1 MAGLHLVIQMSK
13 FRAPYLV
20 RKRVIFYLQ
29 KRIPQQLTGH
39 YGRNFVRKSLRTK
52 DRLEASKLAS
62 QLVRGLAAEVVD
74 TVTSRLKKGGEFAFK

>member
-1 MAGLHLVIQMSK
+1 MAGSTNGSRMG
-13 FRAPYLV
+13 RNNAPFVY
-20 RKRVIFYLQ
+20 RKRGVYYLQ
-29 KRIPQQLTGH
+29 KRIPKELVGH
-39 YGRNFVRKSLRTK
+39 YGRTFVRKSLRTK